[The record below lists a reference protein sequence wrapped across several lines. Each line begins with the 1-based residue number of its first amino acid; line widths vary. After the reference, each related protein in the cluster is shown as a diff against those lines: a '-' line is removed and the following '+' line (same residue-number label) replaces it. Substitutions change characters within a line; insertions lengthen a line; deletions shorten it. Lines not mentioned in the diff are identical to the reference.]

1 MKANEKIVMFKLNEK
16 IYPIKVLF
24 TNNRNVYFEKKDNI
38 FILKINKLTSLDS
51 LYLKEF
57 MEKSIKSFLAKK
69 DLPSMEINE
78 NEKYFYYL
86 GKKIFY
92 ELNDSSIL
100 FNIDNE
106 IIQLR
111 KTKSAKPP
119 KIIWNFLNEK
129 LLLILDKLII
139 KNIPLI
145 YPKLKKYELKVLNK
159 KSAWGTNY
167 VNKALITFSK
177 YLILFNINII
187 EYVVIHELV
196 HFLHQNHSKKFWQ
209 KINLFCLNY
218 KEKIKALNEHIFD
231 FNLK

>member
-1 MKANEKIVMFKLNEK
+1 MKTNEKIVMFKLNEK
-16 IYPIKVLF
+16 IYPIKVFF

-92 ELNDSSIL
+92 ELNNELIL
-100 FNIDNE
+100 FNINDE
-106 IIQLR
+106 TFELR
-111 KTKSAKPP
+111 KTKSAKPS

-129 LLLILDKLII
+129 LLLILNKLIE

-167 VNKALITFSK
+167 VNKALIAFSK

>member
-1 MKANEKIVMFKLNEK
+1 M
-16 IYPIKVLF
+16 
-24 TNNRNVYFEKKDNI
+24 D
-38 FILKINKLTSLDS
+38 
-51 LYLKEF
+51 
-57 MEKSIKSFLAKK
+57 
-69 DLPSMEINE
+69 
-78 NEKYFYYL
+78 
-86 GKKIFY
+86 
-92 ELNDSSIL
+92 ELVV
-100 FNIDNE
+100 
-106 IIQLR
+106 
-111 KTKSAKPP
+111 
-119 KIIWNFLNEK
+119 
-129 LLLILDKLII
+129 

>member
-1 MKANEKIVMFKLNEK
+1 MKTNEKIVMFKLNEK

-92 ELNDSSIL
+92 KLNNDLIL
-100 FNIDNE
+100 FNINDE
-106 IIQLR
+106 TFQLR
-111 KTKSAKPP
+111 KTKSAKPS

>member
-1 MKANEKIVMFKLNEK
+1 MKTNEKIVMFKLNEK

-57 MEKSIKSFLAKK
+57 MEKSIKSFLVKK

-92 ELNDSSIL
+92 EINNDLIL
-100 FNIDNE
+100 FNINDE

-111 KTKSAKPP
+111 KTKSAKPS

-139 KNIPLI
+139 KNIPSI

-209 KINLFCLNY
+209 KINLFCLDY

>member
-1 MKANEKIVMFKLNEK
+1 MKTNEKIVMFKLNEK

-92 ELNDSSIL
+92 ELNNDLIL
-100 FNIDNE
+100 FNINDE

-111 KTKSAKPP
+111 KTKSAKPS

-129 LLLILDKLII
+129 LLIVLNNLIE

>member
-1 MKANEKIVMFKLNEK
+1 MKTNEKIVMFKLNEK

-92 ELNDSSIL
+92 EINNDLIL
-100 FNIDNE
+100 FNINDE

-111 KTKSAKPP
+111 KTKSAKPS
-119 KIIWNFLNEK
+119 KIIWNFLNQK

>member
-1 MKANEKIVMFKLNEK
+1 MKTNEKIVMFKLNEK

-24 TNNRNVYFEKKDNI
+24 TNNRNVYFEKKNNI

-57 MEKSIKSFLAKK
+57 MEKSIKSFLTKK

-92 ELNDSSIL
+92 ELNNDLIL
-100 FNIDNE
+100 FNINDE

-111 KTKSAKPP
+111 KTKSAKPS

-129 LLLILDKLII
+129 LLLILDELVV

>member
-1 MKANEKIVMFKLNEK
+1 MKTNEKIVMFKLNEK

-24 TNNRNVYFEKKDNI
+24 TNNRNIYFEKKDNI

-92 ELNDSSIL
+92 ELNNDLIL
-100 FNIDNE
+100 FNINDE

-111 KTKSAKPP
+111 KTKSAKPS

-129 LLLILDKLII
+129 LLLILDELVV

-145 YPKLKKYELKVLNK
+145 FPKLKKYELKVLNK

>member
-1 MKANEKIVMFKLNEK
+1 MKTNEKIVMFKLNEK

-92 ELNDSSIL
+92 ELNNNLIL
-100 FNIDNE
+100 FNINDE

-111 KTKSAKPP
+111 KTKSAKPS

>member
-1 MKANEKIVMFKLNEK
+1 MKTNEKIVMFKLNKK

-92 ELNDSSIL
+92 ELNNDLIL
-100 FNIDNE
+100 FNINDE
-106 IIQLR
+106 TFELR
-111 KTKSAKPP
+111 KTKSAKPS

-129 LLLILDKLII
+129 LLLILDKLIE
-139 KNIPLI
+139 KNKQL
-145 YPKLKKYELKVLNK
+145 
-159 KSAWGTNY
+159 
-167 VNKALITFSK
+167 
-177 YLILFNINII
+177 
-187 EYVVIHELV
+187 
-196 HFLHQNHSKKFWQ
+196 
-209 KINLFCLNY
+209 
-218 KEKIKALNEHIFD
+218 KEKGVSPDCALREFYRAD
-231 FNLK
+231 PTVSRSD

>member
-1 MKANEKIVMFKLNEK
+1 MKTNEKIVMFKLNEK

-57 MEKSIKSFLAKK
+57 MEKSIKSFLSKK

-92 ELNDSSIL
+92 ELNNDLIL
-100 FNIDNE
+100 FNINDE

-111 KTKSAKPP
+111 KTKSVKPS

>member
-1 MKANEKIVMFKLNEK
+1 MKTNEKIVMFKLNKK

-92 ELNDSSIL
+92 ELNNDLIL
-100 FNIDNE
+100 FNINDE
-106 IIQLR
+106 TFELR
-111 KTKSAKPP
+111 KTKSAKPS

-129 LLLILDKLII
+129 LLLILDKLIE
-139 KNIPLI
+139 KNIPSI

-196 HFLHQNHSKKFWQ
+196 HFLHQNHSKKFWE

>member
-1 MKANEKIVMFKLNEK
+1 MKTNEKIVMFKLNEK

-24 TNNRNVYFEKKDNI
+24 TNNRNIYFEKKDNI

-92 ELNDSSIL
+92 ELNNDLIL
-100 FNIDNE
+100 FNINDE

-111 KTKSAKPP
+111 KTKSAKPS

>member
-1 MKANEKIVMFKLNEK
+1 MKTNEKIVMFKLNEK

-92 ELNDSSIL
+92 ELNNDLIL
-100 FNIDNE
+100 FNINDE

-111 KTKSAKPP
+111 KTKSTKLS